1 MEIKERLVQIRS
13 MKIKLYE
20 MELTLAET
28 RDRAIGQ
35 GSPSIDKLNIMTSL
49 PADPMAEAI
58 IEYSDM
64 IDDYY
69 VLKREYDKHKSYAL
83 RILKQYAS
91 NQDALTMLVMRYFDN
106 CSFGQIG
113 KRFGLDYHKAQ
124 SQVRWELKQINKKIS
139 QRGT

>member
-1 MEIKERLVQIRS
+1 MEIKERLVQIRL
-13 MKIKLYE
+13 MKIKLCE

-64 IDDYY
+64 LDVYY
-69 VLKREYDKHKSYAL
+69 VLKGEYNKNKSYAL

-91 NQDALTMLVMRYFDN
+91 NQDALTMLAFPK
-106 CSFGQIG
+106 S
-113 KRFGLDYHKAQ
+113 
-124 SQVRWELKQINKKIS
+124 S
-139 QRGT
+139 